1 MRYQLSIESVTI
13 VYGKKKRVC
22 ISTTD
27 GPDVVITQSSCVER
41 SYPEALVYAM
51 ENTDPEQLVKD
62 EISNNVRR
70 CKRALSLMNKYDSS
84 RGVVEK
90 DLLWWES
97 LTESAKKKMGED
109 FVRAAAASIAQ
120 KRGEALFDKIYNADF
135 GAIRMYRSAG
145 EIV

>member
-1 MRYQLSIESVTI
+1 VRYQLSIESITV
-13 VYGKKKRVC
+13 VFGKKKRVC
-22 ISTTD
+22 ISTTS
-27 GPDVVITQSSCVER
+27 GPDIVITQKSCVEQ
-41 SYPEALVYAM
+41 SFPAALVYAT
-51 ENTDPEQLVKD
+51 ENLDPEQLVED
-62 EISNNVRR
+62 EVSKNVHR
-70 CKRALSLMNKYDSS
+70 CKRSIALMNKYDSS

-90 DLLWWES
+90 DLLWWEN